1 MIIARTAPVVD
12 RRMQLALAAA
22 AVVLL
27 SRMALSLAIVPPW
40 QQPDE
45 PIHVAVAEVWRS
57 RITGEG
63 TSDRGREAEIID
75 SMIRH
80 DWWRHYQKP
89 LPAGPQPI
97 RFLSTGAVVSTI
109 GLEPESPSY
118 APPYYA
124 TVGWLLSL
132 APRGTVERDLYAMR
146 LVSMLFAAGTLW
158 VAFLACRLALDE
170 LGVVAVTSLLAVH
183 PQFAIASTTAGPDAL
198 VTLAGA
204 LVWWQTM
211 RALRGTSQ
219 FRSLAVLWL
228 VSICAAIV
236 DRLGVALLPIA
247 LSVTVMVS
255 ATRLRPRSAVVLVV
269 CTVVAIAISVGTIP
283 AIRGQVEFSLRAA
296 SGPSALGDLDYIR
309 QFVAFLFTSWW
320 YSLGWVRYQAPEWWA
335 IVTVLVTIAAS
346 VGVVRQFLRR
356 DGAARE
362 TIIVAVVNLIAL
374 LAAVGV
380 VFLRLR
386 VGPQGR
392 YFFPA
397 IVPSLTL
404 LWLGTE
410 AWVPERFR
418 TAASVA
424 LVGVV
429 AVLDVLAWILVA
441 LSAYT

>member
-1 MIIARTAPVVD
+1 
-12 RRMQLALAAA
+12 MQLALAAA

-40 QQPDE
+40 QLPDE

-80 DWWRHYQKP
+80 HWWRHYEKP

-97 RFLSTGAVVSTI
+97 RFVSTGAVVSTI

-118 APPYYA
+118 AAPYYA
-124 TVGWLLSL
+124 TAGWLLSL

-146 LVSMLFAAGTLW
+146 LMSMLFAAATLW
-158 VAFLACRLALDE
+158 VGFLACRLALDE
-170 LGVVAVTSLLAVH
+170 LGVAAVTSLLAVH

-204 LVWWQTM
+204 VVWWQTL
-211 RALRGTSQ
+211 RALRGTRQ

-255 ATRLRPRSAVVLVV
+255 ITRLRPRSAVALVA
-269 CTVVAIAISVGTIP
+269 CTVGAIVISVGTIP
-283 AIRGQVEFSLRAA
+283 AIRGQVEFSLRTA
-296 SGPSALGDLDYIR
+296 SGPSALADLDYIR
-309 QFVAFLFTSWW
+309 RFVAFLFTSWW
-320 YSLGWVRYQAPEWWA
+320 YSLGWVRYQPPDWWA
-335 IVTVLVTIAAS
+335 MVTGLVTIAAS
-346 VGVVRQFLRR
+346 VGVVRRFLRR
-356 DGAARE
+356 GDARE
-362 TIIVAVVNLIAL
+362 TIVVAVVNLVAL

-404 LWLGTE
+404 LWLGIE
-410 AWVPERFR
+410 ALVPERFR
-418 TAASVA
+418 TAGAVA
-424 LVGVV
+424 LVGGV